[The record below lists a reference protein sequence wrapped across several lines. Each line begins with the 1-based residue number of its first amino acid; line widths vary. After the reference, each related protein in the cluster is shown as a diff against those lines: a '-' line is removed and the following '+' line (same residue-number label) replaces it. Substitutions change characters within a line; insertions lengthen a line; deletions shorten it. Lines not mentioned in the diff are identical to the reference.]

1 MKNMDVLSV
10 LEERGY
16 SAEITEKVSNGVE
29 MEGIIISN
37 GKMGDEGIY
46 PVIYTS
52 DLIAEAEMYGKS
64 AEYVADQVIE
74 ILNENQCPDFNI
86 DLLQNKRWLL
96 AHMYIGIQKE
106 SAEDIIRE
114 NCEKM
119 PGLEKYLYIKDVIGD
134 DVYTLKI
141 TDWLLIRSD
150 IEYKEAWKAAERNTF
165 RETRIISMGHVMAEL
180 LHMEYSPDMECGL
193 KMYVVSNEMR
203 SKGASAILDEE
214 ALFRFTRTI
223 GVKRVIVIPSSI
235 HEMLIVPVDEGI
247 GVDDITP
254 IVKEVNETMV
264 IPEERLTDT
273 AYVLEV

>member
-29 MEGIIISN
+29 MEGIIISD

-74 ILNENQCPDFNI
+74 ILNENQRPDFNI
-86 DLLQNKRWLL
+86 DLLKNKRWLL
-96 AHMYIGIQKE
+96 VHMYIGIQKE

-141 TDWLLIRSD
+141 TDWLLIWSD

-165 RETRIISMGHVMAEL
+165 RETRIISMRHVMAEL

>member
-74 ILNENQCPDFNI
+74 ILNENQCPD
-86 DLLQNKRWLL
+86 LLQNKRWLL

-141 TDWLLIRSD
+141 TDWLLIRSG
-150 IEYKEAWKAAERNTF
+150 IEYKEAWKMAERNTF
-165 RETRIISMGHVMAEL
+165 NETRIISMGHVMAEL

>member
-52 DLIAEAEMYGKS
+52 DLIAEAEIYGKS
-64 AEYVADQVIE
+64 AEYVADKVIK
-74 ILNENQCPDFNI
+74 ILKENQRPEFNI

-106 SAEDIIRE
+106 SEEDMVRE

-119 PGLEKYLYIKDVIGD
+119 LGLEKYLYIKDVIGD

-141 TDWLLIRSD
+141 TDWLLIRSG

>member
-29 MEGIIISN
+29 MEGIIISD

-64 AEYVADQVIE
+64 AEYVADKVIK
-74 ILNENQCPDFNI
+74 ILKENQRPDFNI

-106 SAEDIIRE
+106 SEEDMVRE

-119 PGLEKYLYIKDVIGD
+119 LGLEKYLYIKDVIGD

-141 TDWLLIRSD
+141 TDWLLIRSG

>member
-114 NCEKM
+114 KCEKM

-150 IEYKEAWKAAERNTF
+150 IEYKEAWKMAERNTF
-165 RETRIISMGHVMAEL
+165 NETRIISMGQVMAEL

-223 GVKRVIVIPSSI
+223 GVRRVIVIPSSI
-235 HEMLIVPVDEGI
+235 HEMLIVPVEEGI
-247 GVDDITP
+247 SVDDITP

>member
-10 LEERGY
+10 LEERCY

-29 MEGIIISN
+29 MEGIIISD

-64 AEYVADQVIE
+64 AEYVADKVIK
-74 ILNENQCPDFNI
+74 ILKENQRPDFNI

-106 SAEDIIRE
+106 SEEDMVRE

-119 PGLEKYLYIKDVIGD
+119 LGLEKYLYIKDVIGD

-150 IEYKEAWKAAERNTF
+150 IEYKEAWKMAERNTF
-165 RETRIISMGHVMAEL
+165 NETRIISMGQVMAEL

-223 GVKRVIVIPSSI
+223 GVRRVIVIPSSI

-264 IPEERLTDT
+264 IPEERLTDR